1 MARTVMCTKLGR
13 MLPGLDEPP
22 FAGELG
28 LRIYEHISAEAFTL
42 WQAHAKTLIGSYRL
56 NLAEQGARDFL
67 REQLDEFFFGQDAR
81 MPDWFGTDG
90 PAVGGK
96 GAAPAKGGAPAPAPA
111 KGAAPAKGGAP
122 APRK

>member
-1 MARTVMCTKLGR
+1 MAQLVMCRKLGR
-13 MLPGLDEPP
+13 ELPGLDAPP
-22 FAGELG
+22 FGGELG
-28 LRIYEHISAEAFTL
+28 QLIYDNISAQAFEL

-67 REQLDEFFFGQDAR
+67 REQMEEFFFGQDAQ

-90 PAVGGK
+90 PGGGGK
-96 GAAPAKGGAPAPAPA
+96 GGAPA
-111 KGAAPAKGGAP
+111 KGAAPAKGGA

>member
-1 MARTVMCTKLGR
+1 MAQMVMCRKLGR
-13 MLPGLDEPP
+13 MLPRLESPP
-22 FAGELG
+22 FAGDLG
-28 LRIYEHISAEAFTL
+28 FRIYEQISSEAFTL

-67 REQLDEFFFGQDAR
+67 REQMEDFFFGQDAQ

-90 PAVGGK
+90 PAGGGK
-96 GAAPAKGGAPAPAPA
+96 GGAPA
-111 KGAAPAKGGAP
+111 KGAAPAKGGA